1 MVPGNL
7 DYKTCIK
14 HAEFSGC
21 YCNRTSGCSGTNL
34 CTGYYDRQTW
44 CRKHTSTIAMSTKKT
59 IKVDQ
64 EGLSLSMFHLK
75 KSGYIGQDSMYGNA
89 SDDLGTTTLYN
100 FMAYPRNQVT
110 SELGQ
115 TSFDFDVKVSLLGY
129 SSVEGVD
136 KNLSNKYY
144 AKLVAGHNMI
154 SFFARK
160 VTATVYNKGK
170 ANEYTQ
176 YWNAQTDFAGF
187 SSKVAA
193 QLDAKID
200 DGRPGTGRLFGLK
213 SEAATRTGATRQTI
227 LNSCYDGDFTD
238 DSIKKSIYHSDT
250 NTKYGCNLL
259 YVMED
264 VK

>member
-1 MVPGNL
+1 MFAFLVGTNGFVPSRSPCILSIVNL
-7 DYKTCIK
+7 IS
-14 HAEFSGC
+14 FS
-21 YCNRTSGCSGTNL
+21 TSGVNISIQNRL
-34 CTGYYDRQTW
+34 SVPLSLNAAFIFLSSPVMLLNARQYALTW
-44 CRKHTSTIAMSTKKT
+44 FI
-59 IKVDQ
+59 VDIYGVRP
-64 EGLSLSMFHLK
+64 GLSSIITISSGFIHISSMWPLIPY
-75 KSGYIGQDSMYGNA
+75 SGAITKTSLDIDA
-89 SDDLGTTTLYN
+89 S
-100 FMAYPRNQVT
+100 V
-110 SELGQ
+110 
-115 TSFDFDVKVSLLGY
+115 FDASTA
-129 SSVEGVD
+129 SSNVEGVD
-136 KNLSNKYY
+136 KSLSNKYY

-160 VTATVYNKGK
+160 VTATVNNKGK